1 MIKKILKGLGL
12 TIGVIFIALLTIPF
26 LLKDKI
32 IDIVKQTANDML
44 NAKVEF
50 ADLDISLIRHFPQA
64 SISLEDL
71 EIIGKDKFENDTLVS
86 TNSIDIVVNLMSLFS
101 DNGYEINHIIFDTPN
116 INAIVLSDGKANWD
130 IMKNDSTEVIEE
142 TEPEVV
148 IEDEA
153 DTTSSPFKLQLKE
166 FSIDNASVFYTD
178 SSSNMA
184 FAIENLNLTLSGN
197 MNDMRTDL
205 KLKTTIEKLSAAIDG
220 ISYIKNASFSADIN
234 VDADLENNK
243 YTLKENVI
251 ALNAIELGID
261 GWVALPDDEII
272 EMDLSLNSSAIKF
285 KDILSMIPAIYQNS
299 FDDLTATGDLNL
311 SANVKGILNGD
322 YLPDFNATLN
332 VNNGQMSYEGLP
344 KSIDKIILTAN
355 VTHPQGIA
363 DLTKVA
369 ASLGFSIA
377 NNPFNI
383 SANIANPIS
392 DLSFNAAAKGILNLG
407 MVKEVYPLGDSID
420 INGTFNADLNFKGK
434 LSDIEKERY
443 EKIVGE
449 GYLTISDMVYKQPEL
464 PEVLVNKLAMVVSTK
479 ALTLKDM
486 DINLGKSDISANGTI
501 SNYIAYLLKD
511 ETLKGSLNVTSTLLD
526 LNEIMGS
533 ETSSTENNSKD
544 DTNTTSTETQTETIT
559 ESVNEAFEIPKNLD
573 LTLKSSFNKVLFQKI
588 VIDNLKGTIT
598 VKDGTAKMNSLKFN
612 AFGGSVA
619 AGGSFS
625 TAKDKTKPTISF
637 NLDLAKAL
645 FERTFDELDMI
656 KQLVPIFA
664 KTGGNYSADIKIEAE
679 LDSDFNPN
687 LNTLEAVGTIKSNE
701 ITVSNVEAF
710 NLVANSLKTDA
721 LRDVKAVNIKIPFK
735 INNGRVITNPFDLKI
750 KDTNINLSGSTGLDQ
765 TIDYDITITLPE
777 GGKVS
782 EYVGKIPGTITG
794 SFSKPIVKLDFASI
808 AKDAVK
814 NTISTQLE
822 KATGKDMSEQIAQIR
837 EEADKAAN
845 KLVEIAKSEG
855 QKLVDKASNPLAKIA
870 AQATAKKLE
879 EEAKKQADALRA
891 KAEEEITKLENK
903 L

>member
-1 MIKKILKGLGL
+1 MIKKILKGLGI
-12 TIGVIFIALLTIPF
+12 TIGIIFIALLTIPL

-32 IDIVKQTANDML
+32 GDIVKQTANDML

-50 ADLDISLIRHFPQA
+50 SDLDISLIRHFPQA

-101 DNGYEINHIIFDTPN
+101 DEGYEINHIIFDTPN
-116 INAIVLSDGKANWD
+116 VNAIVLSDGKANWD
-130 IMKNDSTEVIEE
+130 IMKSDSTEVIEE
-142 TEPEVV
+142 REPEVV

-184 FAIENLNLTLSGN
+184 FAIENLNLTLAGN
-197 MNDMRTDL
+197 MQDMRTDL

-220 ISYIKNASFSADIN
+220 ISYIKDASFSADIN

-243 YTLKENVI
+243 YILKENVI

-261 GWVALPDDEII
+261 GWAALPDDEII

-311 SANVKGILNGD
+311 SANAKGILNGD
-322 YLPDFNATLN
+322 YLPDFNATLK
-332 VNNGQMSYEGLP
+332 VNNGKMSYKGLP
-344 KSIDKIILTAN
+344 KSIDNIALTAN
-355 VTHPQGIA
+355 VTHPQGVA
-363 DLTKVA
+363 DLTKADVA
-369 ASLGFSIA
+369 LGLSIA
-377 NNPFNI
+377 KNPFSI

-392 DLSFNAAAKGILNLG
+392 DLSFAAAAKGIINLG
-407 MVKEVYPLGDSID
+407 MIKEVYPLGDSID

-443 EKIVGE
+443 EKITGD
-449 GYLTISDMVYKQPEL
+449 GYLTITDMVYNQPEL
-464 PEVLVNKLAMVVSTK
+464 PKVLVNELAMIVNTK
-479 ALTLKDM
+479 TLTLKNM
-486 DINLGKSDISANGTI
+486 DIKLGKSDVTANGTI
-501 SNYIAYLLKD
+501 NNYIAYLLKD
-511 ETLKGSLNVTSTLLD
+511 ETLKGSLNVTSSLLD

-533 ETSSTENNSKD
+533 ETSSTENNSTD
-544 DTNTTSTETQTETIT
+544 DMSSASTETQTETIT
-559 ESVNEAFEIPKNLD
+559 ESVNNAFEIPKNLD
-573 LTLKSSFNKVLFQKI
+573 LTLKSSFNKGLFQKI

-612 AFGGSVA
+612 AFGGNVA

-625 TAKDKTKPTISF
+625 TAKDKNKPTITF
-637 NLDLAKAL
+637 NLDLTKAL
-645 FERTFDELDMI
+645 FERTFEELDMI

-721 LRDVKAVNIKIPFK
+721 LREVKAVNIKIPFK

-765 TIDYDITITLPE
+765 TIDYDIVVTLPE
-777 GGKVS
+777 GEKAS
-782 EYVGKIPGTITG
+782 TYVGKIPGTITG

-808 AKDAVK
+808 AKEAAK

-822 KATGKDMSEQIAQIR
+822 KATGKDLTEQVAQIR

-870 AQATAKKLE
+870 AQAAAKKLE